1 MLIKKYCSFCGEQE
15 PITQV
20 SAIEGPA
27 IIAEVLMNDYEDWSS
42 FMHNE
47 DIAEEQIDETDLRK
61 IPKLY
66 GRNPGV

>member
-27 IIAEVLMNDYEDWSS
+27 IIAEVLMNDYED
-42 FMHNE
+42 
-47 DIAEEQIDETDLRK
+47 
-61 IPKLY
+61 
-66 GRNPGV
+66 